1 MSAADI
7 ANGLVNLCRQG
18 QFMEAIENYYSSDI
32 FSVEPVGSPEMP
44 AEMSGIDAIKGKN
57 QWWVENHEVHGLE
70 IDGPFVGDSQF
81 AVRFKMDITPKA
93 SGRRMQMTEV
103 GVYTVKDD
111 KIVREEFYYNA
122 P

>member
-1 MSAADI
+1 MSAADVG
-7 ANGLVNLCRQG
+7 NGLVNLCRQG

-32 FSVEPVGSPEMP
+32 VSIEPVGSPEMP

-93 SGRRMQMTEV
+93 SGQRMQMTEV
-103 GVYTVKDD
+103 GVYTVEDD